1 MLMDYLWLL
10 ATAGGAFALGAA
22 VAYAIMR
29 QRPLP
34 PAEKE
39 AQRRKIG
46 ELYEHSPEGK
56 PRQGLPR

>member
-1 MLMDYLWLL
+1 MVMDYLWLL

-34 PAEKE
+34 PAARE
-39 AQRRKIG
+39 AQKRKVE
-46 ELYEHSPEGK
+46 ELYEKSPENR
-56 PRQGLPR
+56 PN

>member
-1 MLMDYLWLL
+1 MMVLDYLWLL

-34 PAEKE
+34 PAARE
-39 AQRRKIG
+39 AQQRKVE
-46 ELYEHSPEGK
+46 ELYEKSPENR
-56 PRQGLPR
+56 PN